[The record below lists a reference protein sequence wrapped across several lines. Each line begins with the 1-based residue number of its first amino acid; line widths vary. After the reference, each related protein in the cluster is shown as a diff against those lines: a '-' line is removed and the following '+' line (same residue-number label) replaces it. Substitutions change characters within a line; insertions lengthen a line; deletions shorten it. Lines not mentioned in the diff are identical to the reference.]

1 LVAGP
6 HSLHPTEHRGLRE
19 LYASAR
25 HMAAHWAALGRRLG
39 GGSEAATLAD
49 GAGTAQRLLEELS
62 DVTACYGVFGSPAAQ
77 NVGARIADVRN
88 LLGDRALERNQALRL
103 AVLDAQHLSTL
114 LAYLVAAAEH
124 RGDSG
129 LAAFCTGWE
138 RELARCERSIQGVAV
153 ASARTPDAAIAPA
166 DGSLAGRAA
175 HGVANAA
182 GTAGEWF
189 DRRAAAVRRR

>member
-1 LVAGP
+1 LVAAT

-19 LYASAR
+19 LYAGAR
-25 HMAAHWAALGRRLG
+25 HMAAHWSALGRRLG
-39 GGSEAATLAD
+39 GGAEAATLAD
-49 GAGTAQRLLEELS
+49 GARTAQGLLDELS
-62 DVTACYGVFGSPAAQ
+62 EVTARYDVFGYPAAQ
-77 NVGARIADVRN
+77 NVGARIADARN

-103 AVLDAQHLSTL
+103 AVLDAQYLTTL

-124 RGDSG
+124 RGDSE

-153 ASARTPDAAIAPA
+153 ASARNPDAAIAPA

-175 HGVANAA
+175 HGVANVA

-189 DRRAAAVRRR
+189 DRRAAALSRR